1 MGIIRVPMTKEQF
14 EILTT
19 EKDWE
24 LVDVPSEHWDKIPG
38 LQRRQDTYA
47 VLASGTYIK
56 PQTLN
61 KIHSHAGI
69 DVLTLE
75 AKRKI
80 NEPEGNAY
88 HYVVERK
95 QDTDPQYVLIGPFK
109 TEARV
114 RHWHDVQDLNNYWK
128 EPDDEE

>member
-14 EILTT
+14 KILTT

-24 LVDVPSEHWDKIPG
+24 LVEVPSQHWDKIPG
-38 LQRRQDTYA
+38 LQRRKDA
-47 VLASGTYIK
+47 FVVLASGTYIK

-61 KIHSHAGI
+61 EIHSVAGI
-69 DVLTLE
+69 DLLALE
-75 AKRKI
+75 RNRKT

-88 HYVVERK
+88 HYVVE
-95 QDTDPQYVLIGPFK
+95 QIQENDPPYVLIGPFK

-114 RHWHDVQDLNNYWK
+114 PHWFNVQDLDNYWK
-128 EPDDEE
+128 EPEDNE